1 MIIQLENVI
10 LISRNSET
18 VLLLL
23 LDYFGART
31 NFALPYPSPPYRH
44 KPERNQRKQ
53 KIGEP
58 LPEERNCSPRAKA
71 KLDKGKSTRRKLL
84 QITITTPQIHN

>member
-18 VLLLL
+18 VLFLLLL

-31 NFALPYPSPPYRH
+31 NFALGYPLARLLET
-44 KPERNQRKQ
+44 KENR

-58 LPEERNCSPRAKA
+58 LPEERNCSPPKQT
-71 KLDKGKSTRRKLL
+71 LDKGKTHEENF
-84 QITITTPQIHN
+84 QITITTAQIHN

>member
-23 LDYFGART
+23 LLLDYFGART
-31 NFALPYPSPPYRH
+31 NFALAYPSRAFW
-44 KPERNQRKQ
+44 KQ
-53 KIGEP
+53 KKTEKLENPSRKSEIA
-58 LPEERNCSPRAKA
+58 PRQSK
-71 KLDKGKSTRRKLL
+71 R
-84 QITITTPQIHN
+84 

>member
-31 NFALPYPSPPYRH
+31 NFALAYPSPSID

>member
-10 LISRNSET
+10 LISQNSKT
-18 VLLLL
+18 MLLLLLLL

-31 NFALPYPSPPYRH
+31 NFALAYPAPQTRENN
-44 KPERNQRKQ
+44 KD
-53 KIGEP
+53 GEP
-58 LPEERNCSPRAKA
+58 LPEERNCSPPNQI
-71 KLDKGKSTRRKLL
+71 DKETNTQKHEENF

>member
-23 LDYFGART
+23 LLLFDYFGART
-31 NFALPYPSPPYRH
+31 NFALAYPSRAFW
-44 KPERNQRKQ
+44 KQ
-53 KIGEP
+53 KKTEKLENPSRKSEIA
-58 LPEERNCSPRAKA
+58 PRQSK
-71 KLDKGKSTRRKLL
+71 R
-84 QITITTPQIHN
+84 